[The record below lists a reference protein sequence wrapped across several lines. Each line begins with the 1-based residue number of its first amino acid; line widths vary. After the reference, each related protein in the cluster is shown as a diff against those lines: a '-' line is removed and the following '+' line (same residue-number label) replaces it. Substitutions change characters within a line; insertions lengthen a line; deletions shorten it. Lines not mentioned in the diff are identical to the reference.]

1 MQKTKLIFL
10 QLVCLFLTFS
20 SFGLYAQEGVK
31 VTANHDNVTVLEVL
45 NGIQKETN
53 YAFFYNNAD
62 VDVSKT
68 VSVHLNNVPV
78 SEVISAILPG
88 YVCKFDNRKIII
100 VKGEET
106 KAAQVVNNG
115 PVTITGKI
123 SDTQGE
129 PLIGASAVVAMADKS
144 YGAIADLDGNFSL
157 ELPMAPVDENIVF
170 SFIGFKDL
178 SMPMGRR
185 TNFNVTMTEDFQML
199 DKVVVVGYGTQRRSD
214 VTGAIASVT
223 SETLNTTPTTSLG
236 EMLRG
241 AAAGVH
247 VSLGSA
253 EPGGSSSVLIRGRRS
268 LSGDNAPLYIVDG
281 VPMTSIDDI
290 NSSDIESME
299 ILKDASSQ
307 SIYGARAA
315 NGVILITTKRGQ
327 EGRLKVS
334 YSGYVAVQDI
344 NRNFEFYNGDEWAAY
359 RAEAYYNAYGSYD
372 DADCLKGLMLD
383 SYLSGEWV
391 DWEDLMINPA
401 IQHKHDVYVQSGN
414 DKTKYAFGIGAYLQD
429 GMVMNSGFDKLTGRL
444 NIDHKIS
451 KSVSL
456 GANISYARSWKQSA
470 DGSFNTFVTMPP
482 LAKVYQEDG
491 VTLRKDVT
499 EAGESHY
506 NPLWNINN
514 SESRSKTDR
523 LLINLFGDWKICK
536 GLSYRLNASL
546 SSRHVDSGS
555 YLGIH
560 HTTGETTQGKATVT
574 QSAYFD
580 YLLENI
586 LNYSTEFGTGHK
598 FDATLM
604 QSVNYITWKST
615 SFSGTGFSN
624 DDLSFNAISSAVD
637 HGVPSYE
644 LSERKMLS
652 YLARARYNYRDRY
665 LFTAAVRVDGSSVFG
680 AGNKYGVFPS
690 GSFAWRV
697 NEESFMKDVDWV
709 SNLKLRA
716 SFGQVG
722 NQGISPY
729 TTLGLA
735 DKYMYEFGTY
745 PLVGYLPDSTMP
757 NPDLKWETSTSA
769 NVGLDFGFLYGR
781 IGGSVEF
788 YNTDTSDL
796 LVNKSLS
803 QSTGYSSQ
811 LVNMGMVNNKGVE
824 VTLNLIPVKTKSFQ
838 WDVDITF
845 AKNWNK
851 IVRIDGTLDENGK
864 PKNDVNNNW
873 FIGEPMNV
881 YYDYKFEGIWQMDD
895 DIASSHMPDAKPGAV
910 KVSDSN
916 GDGKLDD
923 TDRVIMYRDPDWI
936 GTLSTGLSYKG
947 IDLSA
952 VLYVSQGGTRYNSYL
967 TSFNQGGDMTGK
979 RNGVRRNYWTPNNPS
994 NEAPAPNMTQAP
1006 AYITSLGYQDASFIR
1021 LRNLQIGYTFPKKIA
1036 KILAMQSL
1044 RLYATFTNVWT
1055 YTKVTGYGPEQT
1067 PGSYPEPRTM
1077 LFGLNV
1083 SF

>member
-1 MQKTKLIFL
+1 MQKTKLFIL
-10 QLVCLFLTFS
+10 QMVCLLLALNAS
-20 SFGLYAQEGVK
+20 ELHAQNE
-31 VTANHDNVTVLEVL
+31 VTVSANHDNVTVLEVL
-45 NGIQKETN
+45 DGIQKATS

-62 VDVSKT
+62 VDVSKI
-68 VSVHLNNVPV
+68 VSVHLDNVPV
-78 SEVISAILPG
+78 SKVISTILPG
-88 YVCKFDNRKIII
+88 YRCRYDNKKIII
-100 VKGEET
+100 VKNDE
-106 KAAQVVNNG
+106 VVSVQTSHVG
-115 PVTITGKI
+115 PTTITGKI
-123 SDTQGE
+123 TDSE
-129 PLIGASAVVAMADKS
+129 NVPLIGASAIVTMAGKP
-144 YGAIADLDGNFSL
+144 YGAITDLDGKFSL
-157 ELPMAPVDENIVF
+157 ELPVAPTNESIVF
-170 SFIGFKDL
+170 SFIGFKDIQ
-178 SMPMGRR
+178 MPVGGQKH
-185 TNFNVTMTEDFQML
+185 FEISMTEDFLML

-223 SETLNTTPTTSLG
+223 SETLNTTPTTSVG

-290 NSSDIESME
+290 NSNDIESME

-327 EGRLKVS
+327 EGKLKVS

-344 NRNFEFYNGDEWAAY
+344 NRNFEFYNGEEWAAY
-359 RAEAYYNAYGSYD
+359 RAEAYYNAYGSFD
-372 DADCLKGLMLD
+372 EEDCLKGLMLD
-383 SYLSGEWV
+383 NYVSGEWV

-401 IQHKHDVYVQSGN
+401 IQHKHDIYVQSGN

-429 GMVMNSGFDKLTGRL
+429 GMVLNSGFDKISGRL

-451 KSVSL
+451 KSISL
-456 GANISYARSWKQSA
+456 GANMSFARSWKQSA

-482 LAKVYQEDG
+482 LAKVYQDDG
-491 VTLRKDVT
+491 ITLRKDVT

-514 SESRSKTDR
+514 SDSRSKTDR
-523 LLINLFGDWKICK
+523 LLINLFGDWKIAK
-536 GLSYRLNASL
+536 GLTYRINASL
-546 SSRHVDSGS
+546 SSRYVDSGS
-555 YLGIH
+555 YLGIN
-560 HTTGETTQGKATVT
+560 HTTGQNTQGKATVT

-586 LNYSTEFGTGHK
+586 LNYSTEFGKGHK

-604 QSVNYITWKST
+604 QSMNYITWKST

-624 DDLSFNAISSAVD
+624 DDLSYNAIASAVE

-652 YLARARYNYRDRY
+652 YLARARYNYKDRY

-690 GSFAWRV
+690 ASFAWRV
-697 NEESFMKDVDWV
+697 DQENFMKNVEWV

-745 PLVGYLPDSTMP
+745 PMVGYLPDSTMP

-769 NVGLDFGFLYGR
+769 NVGLDFGFLLGR
-781 IGGSVEF
+781 IGGSLEF

-796 LVNKSLS
+796 LINKSLS

-824 VTLNLIPVKTKSFQ
+824 LTLNLIPVKFKDFQ
-838 WDVDITF
+838 WDVDVTF
-845 AKNWNK
+845 SKNWNK
-851 IVRIDGTLDENGK
+851 IVRIDGSLDENGK

-881 YYDYKFEGIWQMDD
+881 YYDYRFEGIWQLDD
-895 DIASSHMPDAKPGAV
+895 DIASSHMPDAVPGAV
-910 KVSDSN
+910 KVSDAN
-916 GDGKLDD
+916 GDGQLDD

-947 IDLSA
+947 FDVSA

-979 RNGVRRNYWTPNNPS
+979 RNGVRRNYWTINNPS

-1006 AYITSLGYQDASFIR
+1006 AYITALGYQDASFIR
-1021 LRNLQIGYTFPKKIA
+1021 LRNVQVGYNFPKSITKH
-1036 KILAMQSL
+1036 LAMQSL
-1044 RLYATFTNVWT
+1044 RIYATFTNVWT
-1055 YTKVTGYGPEQT
+1055 KTQVTGYGPEQT

-1077 LFGLNV
+1077 LLGLNV

>member
-1 MQKTKLIFL
+1 MQKTKFFFL
-10 QLVCLFLTFS
+10 QVFLLLFALGS
-20 SFGLYAQEGVK
+20 NELRAQ
-31 VTANHDNVTVLEVL
+31 NEV
-45 NGIQKETN
+45 
-53 YAFFYNNAD
+53 
-62 VDVSKT
+62 
-68 VSVHLNNVPV
+68 
-78 SEVISAILPG
+78 
-88 YVCKFDNRKIII
+88 R
-100 VKGEET
+100 
-106 KAAQVVNNG
+106 
-115 PVTITGKI
+115 ITGRI
-123 SDTQGE
+123 VDSE
-129 PLIGASAVVAMADKS
+129 NNPLIGASAIVNMADKS
-144 YGAIADLDGNFSL
+144 YGAITDLDGKFSL
-157 ELPMAPVDENIVF
+157 ELPVAPVDETIVF
-170 SFIGFKDL
+170 SFIGFKD
-178 SMPMGRR
+178 
-185 TNFNVTMTEDFQML
+185 VTMPLEGRKHFDVSMMEDFLLL

-223 SETLNTTPTTSLG
+223 SETLNNTPTTSVG

-241 AAAGVH
+241 AAAGVQ

-253 EPGGSSSVLIRGRRS
+253 EPGGTSSVLIRGRRS

-290 NSSDIESME
+290 NSNDIESME

-327 EGRLKVS
+327 AGKLKVS

-344 NRNFEFYNGDEWAAY
+344 SRNFEFYNGPEWAAY

-372 DADCLKGLMLD
+372 EEDCLKGLMLD
-383 SYLSGEWV
+383 SYITGQWV

-414 DKTKYAFGIGAYLQD
+414 DKTKYAFGLGAYLQD
-429 GMVMNSGFDKLTGRL
+429 GMVLNSGFDKISGRL
-444 NIDHKIS
+444 NVDHKLN
-451 KSVSL
+451 KYVSL
-456 GANISYARSWKQSA
+456 GANISFARSWKESA

-482 LAKVYQEDG
+482 LAKVYQDDG

-514 SESRSKTDR
+514 SESRSMTDR
-523 LLINLFGDWKICK
+523 LVLNVFGDWKIVK
-536 GLSYRLNASL
+536 GLTYRINASM

-555 YLGIH
+555 YLGIN
-560 HTTGETTQGKATVT
+560 HTTGQNTQGKATIT

-586 LNYSTEFGTGHK
+586 LNYSAEFGNGHN

-604 QSVNYITWKST
+604 QSMNYITWKST

-624 DDLSFNAISSAVD
+624 DDLSYNAIASAVE
-637 HGVPSYE
+637 HGVPTYE

-652 YLARARYNYRDRY
+652 YLARARYNYQDRY

-680 AGNKYGVFPS
+680 SGNKYGVFPS
-690 GSFAWRV
+690 ASFAWRV
-697 NEESFMKDVDWV
+697 DQEDFMKNVEWV
-709 SNLKLRA
+709 SNLKFRA
-716 SFGQVG
+716 SYGQVG

-745 PLVGYLPDSTMP
+745 PMVGYLPDSTMP
-757 NPDLKWETSTSA
+757 NPNLKWETSTST
-769 NVGLDFGFLYGR
+769 NVGLDFGFFLGR
-781 IGGSVEF
+781 LGGTIEF

-796 LVNKSLS
+796 LINKSLS

-824 VTLNLIPVKTKSFQ
+824 VTLNAVPVKTKNFQ
-838 WDVDITF
+838 WDVDVTF
-845 AKNWNK
+845 SKNWNK
-851 IVRIDGTLDENGK
+851 IVRIDGALDENGK

-881 YYDYKFEGIWQMDD
+881 YYDYKFEGIWQLDD
-895 DIASSHMPDAKPGAV
+895 DIASSHMPDAAPGAV
-910 KVSDSN
+910 KVSDTN
-916 GDGKLDD
+916 GDGQLDD

-936 GTLSTGLSYKG
+936 GTVSTGLKFKG
-947 IDLSA
+947 FDASA
-952 VLYVSQGGTRYNSYL
+952 VLYISQGGTRYNSYL

-979 RNGVRRNYWTPNNPS
+979 RNGVRRNYWTLNNPS

-1021 LRNLQIGYTFPKKIA
+1021 LRNVQVGYTFPKKMI
-1036 KILAMQSL
+1036 KRLAMQSL
-1044 RLYATFTNVWT
+1044 RIYATFTNVWT
-1055 YTKVTGYGPEQT
+1055 HTQVTGYGPEQT

-1077 LFGLNV
+1077 LLGLNV

>member
-1 MQKTKLIFL
+1 MQKTKFFFL
-10 QLVCLFLTFS
+10 QVVFLFLALGS
-20 SFGLYAQEGVK
+20 IDLYAQRGVT
-31 VTANHDNVTVLEVL
+31 VSANHDNVTVLDVL
-45 NGIQKETN
+45 NGIQKETS

-62 VDVSKT
+62 VDVSKV
-68 VSVHLNNVPV
+68 VSVHLNNV
-78 SEVISAILPG
+78 SIATVINAILPG
-88 YVCKFDNRKIII
+88 YECKFDNKKIMI
-100 VKGEET
+100 VKKEEV
-106 KAAQVVNNG
+106 AAIPSNGG

-123 SDTQGE
+123 SDSDGA
-129 PLIGASAVVAMADKS
+129 PLIGASASVVIAKKS
-144 YGAIADLDGNFSL
+144 FGAITDLDGKFSL
-157 ELPMAPVDENIVF
+157 ELPVAPVDEEIVF
-170 SFIGFKDL
+170 SFIGFKDT
-178 SMPMGRR
+178 SMPMGGKKH
-185 TNFNVTMTEDFQML
+185 FEVSMKEDFQML
-199 DKVVVVGYGTQRRSD
+199 DQVVVVGYGTQRRSD
-214 VTGAIASVT
+214 MTGAIASVT
-223 SETLNTTPTTSLG
+223 SEKLNSTPTTSLG

-290 NSSDIESME
+290 NSNDIESME

-327 EGRLKVS
+327 EGKLKVS
-334 YSGYVAVQDI
+334 YSGYVAIQDI
-344 NRNFEFYNGDEWAAY
+344 NRNFEFYNGEEWAAY
-359 RAEAYYNAYGSYD
+359 RKEAYYNAYGTMD
-372 DADCLKGLMLD
+372 EADCLKGLMLD
-383 SYLSGEWV
+383 SYNSGEWV
-391 DWEDLMINPA
+391 DWEALMIRPA

-414 DKTKYAFGIGAYLQD
+414 DKTKYAFGIGAYFQD
-429 GMVMNSGFDKLTGRL
+429 GMVHNSGFDKLTGRL

-451 KSVSL
+451 KAISL
-456 GANISYARSWKQSA
+456 GANLSYTRSWKQSA
-470 DGSFNTFVTMPP
+470 DGTFNTFVTMPP
-482 LAKVYQEDG
+482 LAKVYEEDG

-514 SESRSKTDR
+514 SDSRNRTDR
-523 LLINLFGDWKICK
+523 LLLNLFGDWKIVK
-536 GLSYRLNASL
+536 GLTYRINASL
-546 SSRHVDSGS
+546 SSRNVNSGS
-555 YLGIH
+555 YLGLN
-560 HTTGETTQGKATVT
+560 HTTGQNTQGKATVT

-586 LNYSTEFGTGHK
+586 LNYSAEFGKGHK

-604 QSVNYITWKST
+604 QSVNYITWNST
-615 SFSGTGFSN
+615 SISGTGFSN

-637 HGVPSYE
+637 HGVPTYE

-652 YLARARYNYRDRY
+652 YLARARYNYKDRY

-690 GSFAWRV
+690 ASFAWRIS
-697 NEESFMKDVDWV
+697 EENFLKNVEWV

-745 PLVGYLPDSTMP
+745 PLVGYLPDTTMP

-769 NVGLDFGFLYGR
+769 NLGVDFGFFYGR
-781 IGGSVEF
+781 IGGSIEL

-796 LVNKSLS
+796 LISKSLS

-811 LVNMGMVNNKGVE
+811 LVNMGKVNNKGVE
-824 VTLNLIPVKTKSFQ
+824 LTLNLIPVKTKDFQ
-838 WDVDITF
+838 WDVDVTF

-851 IVRIDGTLDENGK
+851 IVCIDGALDENGK

-881 YYDYKFEGIWQMDD
+881 YYDYKFDGIWQLDD
-895 DIASSHMPDAKPGAV
+895 DIANSHMPSAKPGAV
-910 KVSDSN
+910 KVSDTN

-923 TDRVIMYRDPDWI
+923 TDRVIMYRDPAWI

-947 IDLSA
+947 FDISA

-979 RNGVRRNYWTPNNPS
+979 RNGVRRNYWTPSNPS

-1006 AYITSLGYQDASFIR
+1006 AYITALGYQDASFIR
-1021 LRNLQIGYTFPKKIA
+1021 LRNLQVGYTFPKKIS

-1055 YTKVTGYGPEQT
+1055 HTQVTGYGPEQT